1 MDSRIIFRCN
11 DCDVIFPKSFAVRKY
26 DNKLNYSV
34 HNVIR
39 YYTIN
44 PQTFVYCM
52 MRSTEK
58 VIVRVDNEKIV
69 AMNDRIGQPKY
80 IRFSHGTPVDKLV
93 CEMFTKKDS
102 LVVLDRP
109 GDTTNPTLF

>member
-1 MDSRIIFRCN
+1 MDGRIIFRSN
-11 DCDVIFPKSFAVRKY
+11 DCDVIFPKSFVVRKY

-34 HNVIR
+34 HKVIR

-44 PQTFVYCM
+44 PQTFVYRM

-58 VIVRVDNEKIV
+58 VTVRVDSEKIV
-69 AMNDRIGQPKY
+69 AMNDRIGQPKC
-80 IRFSHGTPVDKLV
+80 IHFSHETPVDKLV

-102 LVVLDRP
+102 LVVLDKPR
-109 GDTTNPTLF
+109 DAINPTLF